1 MENESYVQPS
11 AWKRP
16 LIVKLTTTRST
27 VIRGDEAQPPVILG
41 RPGCA
46 PPDYFPEVLL
56 HDLVEPGVWLDLE
69 LKKAVFIVVGQ

>member
-1 MENESYVQPS
+1 MRL
-11 AWKRP
+11 A
-16 LIVKLTTTRST
+16 TTRST
-27 VIRGDEAQPPVILG
+27 VVRGMWLGPPVTLG
-41 RPGCA
+41 RSGCV

>member
-1 MENESYVQPS
+1 M
-11 AWKRP
+11 W
-16 LIVKLTTTRST
+16 L
-27 VIRGDEAQPPVILG
+27 GPPVTLG
-41 RPGCA
+41 RSGCV